1 MTKVFLDLETTG
13 TRTTRD
19 RITEIAALKVEQDT
33 VVGRFVQLVNPGQP
47 IPSQI
52 QRLTGITD
60 AMVADAPSF
69 AELAQELRDFL
80 GDAELVAHNMR
91 FDYGFLRN
99 EFARNDML
107 FRARVLCTLK
117 LSRRLAPEH
126 PHHNLDAL
134 IKRHELIGHNRHRAE
149 GDARALLAL
158 WQHWQQHVD
167 KDHLATL
174 LTEQRRM
181 PSLPSQLD
189 PGVLQDIPERP
200 GVYLFFG
207 HNRLP
212 LYIGKSINLRARVLS
227 HFHDDLTQDRK
238 MRLTQ
243 QIQDLEWHET
253 TGDLGAQ
260 LLEAQLI
267 KAKLPI
273 MNRRLRRQGKLM
285 GWQWSPEQA
294 APRLVVGR
302 SDHASHEGIP
312 LYGLFRAA
320 KEARQALKQIAEH
333 HGLCPRL
340 LGLEKGRGRCFS
352 SQLGRCHGACHGA
365 GVERQSRCSRSR
377 GIGKTARAAMALAWS
392 NRHWRGRNR
401 QRCRG
406 RFSLAPG
413 RPLVL
418 SRQRQGVGCHAHW
431 QHSVSGL
438 SVSTSTPTRYSA
450 APLTSTQVT
459 TSVLAKD
466 SSKQRRLRFTPST
479 PTVLVRTEKTDRVT
493 R

>member
-294 APRLVVGR
+294 APRLVAAEAITL
-302 SDHASHEGIP
+302 HTGIP

-352 SQLGRCHGACHGA
+352 SQLGRCHGACHGK
-365 GVERQSRCSRSR
+365 ESKDSHD
-377 GIGKTARAAMALAWS
+377 ARAREALERLRVQQWPWPGRIAIGEGATDSDAEGALAWHLVD
-392 NRHWRGRNR
+392 HWCYLGSVKALDAT
-401 QRCRG
+401 
-406 RFSLAPG
+406 SLATLG
-413 RPLVL
+413 ERPVSFNIDTYKILRRAL
-418 SRQRQGVGCHAHW
+418 DQHTGHDQRPSQGQFKTA
-431 QHSVSGL
+431 S
-438 SVSTSTPTRYSA
+438 
-450 APLTSTQVT
+450 LTIYPI
-459 TSVLAKD
+459 D
-466 SSKQRRLRFTPST
+466 
-479 PTVLVRTEKTDRVT
+479 TDGACQDGED
-493 R
+493 